1 MTAHLSD
8 TQHFRMKQTA
18 FVAAMAAAV
27 AVEVAGFAGS
37 LPHLGL
43 RRAGAARASRVC
55 MKDDEIN
62 TKKVAG

>member
-1 MTAHLSD
+1 
-8 TQHFRMKQTA
+8 MKTA
-18 FVAAMAAAV
+18 FVAATLAAV
-27 AVEVAGFAGS
+27 VTVEVAGFAGS

-43 RRAGAARASRVC
+43 RSAGAARASRVC

>member
-1 MTAHLSD
+1 
-8 TQHFRMKQTA
+8 MKQTA